1 MCVACSVALHVDS
14 LPLSYAMLMHCSLC
28 AAAQRFAIE
37 SGRVTVNS
45 SIVPPDTVLK
55 NGDLIVHKAHR
66 HEPPVAGDEIRV
78 VHEDDQVVRLQRWM
92 SRGLFLVLTQ

>member
-1 MCVACSVALHVDS
+1 MSCS
-14 LPLSYAMLMHCSLC
+14 CKTR

-45 SIVPPDTVLK
+45 SIVPLDTVLK

-78 VHEDDQVVRLQRWM
+78 VHEDDQVVRQ
-92 SRGLFLVLTQ
+92 SRRLPRRLLLVLTRRVGV